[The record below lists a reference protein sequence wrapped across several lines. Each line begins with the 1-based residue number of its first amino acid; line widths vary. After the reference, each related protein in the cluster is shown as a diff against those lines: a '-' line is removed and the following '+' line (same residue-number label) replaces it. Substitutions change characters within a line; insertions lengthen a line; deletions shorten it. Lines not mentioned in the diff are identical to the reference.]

1 MWAGPRRGT
10 TEGMNAPAERRP
22 ATGGAPDTVDI
33 GRIDEP
39 GPARARRFGTRA
51 VLAGSATVLAAVPL
65 TVLTAL
71 VLSGSET
78 LQSFDRGIA
87 DDLHGYV
94 VDRPELASALG
105 VVSEV
110 THPTVM
116 RVVSVVIGVWLW
128 RVGRRRQA
136 GWFLTA
142 MVVGSVLSPLL
153 KEVIG
158 RSRPSFPDPVALAP
172 GYSFPS
178 GHALQS
184 MLFAASV
191 VVLTSSIA
199 HGRPGLRAAAL
210 AGAVGLVL
218 LTGFDRVALGVH
230 YTSDVVAGWVV
241 ALATLLTTLAIF
253 HAPASAGPERN

>member
-1 MWAGPRRGT
+1 
-10 TEGMNAPAERRP
+10 MNPPAELPPASGSARP
-22 ATGGAPDTVDI
+22 GVDI

-51 VLAGSATVLAAVPL
+51 VLAGSATVLVAVPL

-71 VLSGSET
+71 VLSGSES
-78 LQSFDRGIA
+78 LQSFDRGVA
-87 DDLHGYV
+87 DGLHAYV
-94 VDRPELASALG
+94 VDRPRLASALG

-110 THPTVM
+110 THPVVM

-128 RVGRRRQA
+128 RAGRRRQA

-142 MVVGSVLSPLL
+142 MIVASVLSPLL
-153 KEVIG
+153 KEVI
-158 RSRPSFPDPVALAP
+158 RRARPSFPDPVALAP

-191 VVLTSSIA
+191 VVLTWTLIRA
-199 HGRPGLRAAAL
+199 RPGLRAAVL
-210 AGAVGLVL
+210 TGAVGLVL